1 MNIFTKKHNIKT
13 FDLANILYL
22 KQNCANHISK
32 SIGKELFMSFSFFDK
47 KGEKNSPWHIL
58 EKDIRPAYDA
68 DEIPSDVLGSY
79 TGTAY
84 DDPEPVQDADDL

>member
-1 MNIFTKKHNIKT
+1 
-13 FDLANILYL
+13 
-22 KQNCANHISK
+22 
-32 SIGKELFMSFSFFDK
+32 MSFSFFDK